1 VITQRLVSK
10 STEKPKFIGRFDE
23 NDLQPSFE
31 FRAGPRSVLNLRK
44 RNAGVFFNSAV
55 GATDPLVNIPDILCA
70 VNLQLLLVYSFHFS
84 GKNQE
89 ASDYQWGLLT
99 ITDAL
104 YSFIDLAAIRAGPYT
119 RAFAIGLS

>member
-1 VITQRLVSK
+1 MITQRLVSK

-31 FRAGPRSVLNLRK
+31 FRAGPRSVLNPRK
-44 RNAGVFFNSAV
+44 RNAGVFIHSAV

-70 VNLQLLLVYSFHFS
+70 VNLQLLLLYAFHFP

-89 ASDYQWGLLT
+89 AADDHWVFLPSRTPCTALL
-99 ITDAL
+99 IWLRSVPDPIQAQSL
-104 YSFIDLAAIRAGPYT
+104 
-119 RAFAIGLS
+119 

>member
-1 VITQRLVSK
+1 MITRRLVSK

-31 FRAGPRSVLNLRK
+31 FRAGPRSVLNPRK
-44 RNAGVFFNSAV
+44 RNAGVFIHSAV

-70 VNLQLLLVYSFHFS
+70 VNLQSLLIYAFNFP
-84 GKNQE
+84 GENQE
-89 ASDYQWGLLT
+89 AADDHWGLLT

-119 RAFAIGLS
+119 STVAIGLS